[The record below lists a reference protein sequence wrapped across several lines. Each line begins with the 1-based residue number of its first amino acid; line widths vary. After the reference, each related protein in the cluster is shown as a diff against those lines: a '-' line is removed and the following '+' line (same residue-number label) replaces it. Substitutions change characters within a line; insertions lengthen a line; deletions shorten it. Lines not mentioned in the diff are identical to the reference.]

1 VRIPLVRLALI
12 GCGEHA
18 QSGHAIPLVRY
29 KADHPN
35 QIELVA
41 ACDIQLER
49 AQNFCRNYGFKS
61 SYSNVDEL
69 LSHEEINGCIA
80 VVPPEKIAGLGI
92 QLLERRIPC
101 VVEKPLGSSLAE
113 VKALRDCSIASGT
126 SNMVSVNRRFM
137 PFLNDALRWT
147 KSAGPIRYVHCL
159 LARHARTEHE
169 FIWATAVHAVDT
181 LRYIAGDVD
190 TWKFQ
195 KIESEKSAASWY
207 TVDLRLRNGAAARLD
222 VLPTAGMPEEKYEIF
237 GEGFRVVVIAPF
249 GERRGWAAYKDGKLA
264 EEEWAR
270 RSMPEDVLN
279 GCYDEAAAFIKALRT
294 GSTPQPSIAD
304 VAPSVELCLSIA
316 QQSPRTI
323 LL

>member
-1 VRIPLVRLALI
+1 M
-12 GCGEHA
+12 
-18 QSGHAIPLVRY
+18 
-29 KADHPN
+29 D
-35 QIELVA
+35 
-41 ACDIQLER
+41 
-49 AQNFCRNYGFKS
+49 
-61 SYSNVDEL
+61 
-69 LSHEEINGCIA
+69 
-80 VVPPEKIAGLGI
+80 
-92 QLLERRIPC
+92 
-101 VVEKPLGSSLAE
+101 
-113 VKALRDCSIASGT
+113 
-126 SNMVSVNRRFM
+126 
-137 PFLNDALRWT
+137 

-195 KIESEKSAASWY
+195 KIESEKSAASSY
-207 TVDLRLRNGAAARLD
+207 TVDLRLRNGAAARVD